1 MLKKFSISI
10 FLIFTALFASNG
22 HAQGTKIGFVN
33 PQAILDR
40 MPEMKAIQQ
49 RIKNFED
56 RQISKLTNEEA
67 AINQAINVYEQKKD
81 VISATAK
88 QAEEARI
95 TKMQTDFETSKR
107 QANAAVQQKRNE
119 LLGPL
124 QQQIGEAIN
133 AVAKRMELSYVLNT
147 VTSTGD
153 LVILY
158 AAPDYAG
165 KYNITDAVMVELGI

>member
-1 MLKKFSISI
+1 MLKKFSIGI
-10 FLIFTALFASNG
+10 VLIFTAFFASNG
-22 HAQGTKIGFVN
+22 QAQDTKIGFVN

-67 AINQAINVYEQKKD
+67 AISQAINVYEQKKD

-88 QAEEARI
+88 KAEEERI
-95 TKMQTDFETSKR
+95 TKMQSDFERSQR
-107 QANAAVQQKRNE
+107 QANADVQQKRNE

-124 QQQIGEAIN
+124 QQQIGQAIN
-133 AVAKRMELSYVLNT
+133 AVANKMELSYVLNT
-147 VTSTGD
+147 VTNTGD
-153 LVILY
+153 FVVLY
-158 AAPDYAG
+158 AAPDYAA
-165 KYNITDAVMVELGI
+165 KYNITEAVMVELGI

>member
-1 MLKKFSISI
+1 MLKKLSIGI
-10 FLIFTALFASNG
+10 FLIFTAFFASNG
-22 HAQGTKIGFVN
+22 QAQDTKIGFVN

-67 AINQAINVYEQKKD
+67 AINQAIGVYEQKKD

-88 QAEEARI
+88 KAEEDRI

-107 QANAAVQQKRNE
+107 QANADVQQKRNE

-133 AVAKRMELSYVLNT
+133 AVANKMELSYVLNT

-158 AAPDYAG
+158 AAPDYAS
-165 KYNITDAVMVELGI
+165 KYNITEAVMVELGI